1 MDAYHQPVLVQ
12 ESLELLAAARG
23 GLFIDCT
30 LGPGGHAEALL
41 EGFPEIRLLGVDRDP
56 QALELAADRLARFG
70 PRVQLVCGNFH
81 HLSELSGVPGKES
94 VAGILADLGVSS
106 LQLDRA
112 ERGFSFRAAGPL
124 DMRMGRSG
132 PTARDIVNE
141 YPEAE
146 LERIFKEY
154 GEEAQ
159 ARRIARAVVEARKD
173 EPFET
178 TIELAELVTRI
189 KSRGRRGRS
198 GRIHPATQVFQALRI
213 EVNQELAGLGRFI
226 DEAVELLEA
235 EGRLVIISYHSLED
249 RIVKNRL
256 RDLARGDIDRITGRP
271 RTETQLIEVL
281 TKRPVT
287 PSETEV
293 EANPRSRSAKLR
305 AARKL

>member
-81 HLSELSGVPGKES
+81 HLSELSGAPDKES

-178 TIELAELVTRI
+178 TTELAELVTRI

-198 GRIHPATQVFQALRI
+198 GRIHSATQVFQALRI

-226 DEAVELLEA
+226 DEAVDLLEA

-293 EANPRSRSAKLR
+293 GANPRSRSAKLR